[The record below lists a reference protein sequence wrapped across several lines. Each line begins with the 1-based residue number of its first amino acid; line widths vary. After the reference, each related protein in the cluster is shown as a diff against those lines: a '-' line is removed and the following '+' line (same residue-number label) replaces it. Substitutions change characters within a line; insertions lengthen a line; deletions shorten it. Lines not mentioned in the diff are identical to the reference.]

1 MLCAVRND
9 FGQTV
14 VAALFLA
21 QTTRTGVSSA
31 RGIQPHL
38 RFVSR
43 PALRQ
48 VAHSQP
54 AWLEN

>member
-1 MLCAVRND
+1 MLCAEIYD

-14 VAALFLA
+14 AATLFLA
-21 QTTRTGVSSA
+21 HTTRSGVSSA
-31 RGIQPHL
+31 CGIQPHL
-38 RFVSR
+38 RLVSR

-48 VAHSQP
+48 VPHSQP

>member
-1 MLCAVRND
+1 MLWAVMND
-9 FGQTV
+9 FGQMV

-21 QTTRTGVSSA
+21 QTTRSGLSNTC
-31 RGIQPHL
+31 GIQPHL
-38 RFVSR
+38 RFASR
-43 PALRQ
+43 PVLRQ

>member
-1 MLCAVRND
+1 MLCAVTND

-14 VAALFLA
+14 VAAVFLA
-21 QTTRTGVSSA
+21 HTTRSGVSSA
-31 RGIQPHL
+31 FGIQPHL

-43 PALRQ
+43 PALRH

>member
-1 MLCAVRND
+1 MLCAVIND
-9 FGQTV
+9 LGQILLAT
-14 VAALFLA
+14 LFLA
-21 QTTRTGVSSA
+21 HTTRSGVSSA
-31 RGIQPHL
+31 GAIQPHL

>member
-1 MLCAVRND
+1 MLCAVTKD

-14 VAALFLA
+14 VAALLRA
-21 QTTRTGVSSA
+21 HTTRAGVSSA
-31 RGIQPHL
+31 AGIQPHL

-43 PALRQ
+43 PALRH